1 MQTSKTC
8 QKKASYSECTSSE
21 HLLNASYRLILL
33 KSVNPSPA
41 WEKYILYLTSTTF
54 NYTSDHTQISRGCV
68 FQNFSISVLPYHCIS
83 VLQPDQH
90 YLQVPAK
97 KRWWMTP
104 QRLSG
109 EISLMAQILS
119 SGFTLAAFSW
129 CSQVSIPWQIQSL
142 SLPGLSPLHPEL
154 QVFFPRADWPSH
166 SRAPD
171 CLPPAVTSSEGIF
184 CSSLTTRKISYL
196 DSVSTSTLENS
207 SVAKALAEGWKQTIF
222 FADCSLT
229 AQKNVQSWT

>member
-1 MQTSKTC
+1 MLFRIS
-8 QKKASYSECTSSE
+8 
-21 HLLNASYRLILL
+21 
-33 KSVNPSPA
+33 
-41 WEKYILYLTSTTF
+41 LYQCCHITVFLCCSQTSTTC
-54 NYTSDHTQISRGCV
+54 R
-68 FQNFSISVLPYHCIS
+68 
-83 VLQPDQH
+83 
-90 YLQVPAK
+90 VPAK

-104 QRLSG
+104 QRLSC
-109 EISLMAQILS
+109 EIPLMAQILS
-119 SGFTLAAFSW
+119 SGFTLAAFSR

-142 SLPGLSPLHPEL
+142 SLPGTNPMHPEL

-171 CLPPAVTSSEGIF
+171 SLPPAVTSSEGTF

-222 FADCSLT
+222 FADCFLT
-229 AQKNVQSWT
+229 AQKRAKLDLVYCQIHQIR